1 MSTKASSV
9 ADVLSVFL
17 GIALM
22 AISIIATGSVS
33 RTFFTSFFCGA
44 VCLVP
49 YLLRRARVIELPA
62 MLTFVIALASALHG
76 IGLVTDAYTT
86 LSYYDTITHTLSSTV
101 IGLLVFYALICVQ
114 HYAGGRVNFTGRG
127 LALFTALITLTFSV
141 YWEVMEFSSDE
152 LTGSMTQYSPY
163 DTLTDLVCDSV
174 GTFIASIWAG
184 FTMRGRTIADAVEEL
199 NINEKLRRTATG
211 DAGDS
216 DE

>member
-1 MSTKASSV
+1 MSMKASSV

-22 AISIIATGSVS
+22 AISIIAAGSVS
-33 RTFFTSFFCGA
+33 RTFFTSLFCGA

-49 YLLRRARVIELPA
+49 YVLRRARVIELPA

-101 IGLLVFYALICVQ
+101 IGLLVFYAL
-114 HYAGGRVNFTGRG
+114 
-127 LALFTALITLTFSV
+127 
-141 YWEVMEFSSDE
+141 FSSDE

-199 NINEKLRRTATG
+199 NINERLRRTATG